1 MFPLNVLVRISGF
14 LRVKVIMEL
23 IEAIKLVLGR
33 IKELTRLTIKCLQTK
48 RFSRIQVILEN
59 EKEVG
64 KSALLMLDK

>member
-23 IEAIKLVLGR
+23 IEAIKLGLGR
-33 IKELTRLTIKCLQTK
+33 IKELTRLTIKCLQMN

>member
-23 IEAIKLVLGR
+23 IEAIKLGLGR

>member
-23 IEAIKLVLGR
+23 IEAIKLGLGR
-33 IKELTRLTIKCLQTK
+33 IKELTRLTIKCLQMK

>member
-23 IEAIKLVLGR
+23 IEAIKLRLGR